1 MPHDPRIIADCR
13 PDPAKPGCTVVRVRG
28 RKPWRIDDD
37 AAKDLRLAAGREIDD
52 ALLTRIEQA
61 AADCKGRLRLQSR
74 LAVRALSR
82 VEAQALMRR
91 AGASGD
97 YARATVDDLVKRGWI
112 DDDQLARSVARAE
125 AARPVGAQRVIA
137 RVARRGVGSGLARA
151 AADEAVKART
161 RTALELAVAAAR
173 TQMRKLPPRLDE
185 QARQRRV
192 LGFLARQGFDEHTAL
207 QAVRMVRTP

>member
-1 MPHDPRIIADCR
+1 MSDIPVISELR
-13 PDPAKPGCTVVRVRG
+13 PDPAKPGCVVARIRG
-28 RKPWRIDDD
+28 RKPWRIDAE
-37 AAKDLRLAAGREIDD
+37 AAAGLGLVAGREVCDT
-52 ALLTRIEQA
+52 LLERIEHA
-61 AADCKGRLRLQSR
+61 AANCKGRLRLQSR

-82 VEAQALMRR
+82 IEAQALMRR

-97 YARATVDDLVKRGWI
+97 YARTTVEDFVKRGWI

-125 AARPVGAQRVIA
+125 AARPVGAQRVVA

-161 RTALELAVAAAR
+161 RSALELAIAAAR
-173 TQMRKLPPRLDE
+173 AQMRKLPPRLGE

-192 LGFLARQGFDEHTAL
+192 LGFLARQGFDQRTAL
-207 QAVRMVRTP
+207 QAVREARAAE